1 MKTVQCREC
10 FMRNAL
16 RGGGNGG
23 GSEMKTAWMFGGH
36 LWSSGTPGYVKPYT
50 PDGADVNYEQLC
62 FMVSTFV
69 GTGMQGHLTG
79 YKVTSSAT
87 STAMLRGWMD
97 FRKRYNRLLNAPAM
111 PVRAPACAFPQN
123 VNCQGWNM
131 SSPCWQH
138 CDLTKLGFDGLFRY
152 LPVAH
157 FPGERAKGLLTLWNQ
172 GHEAITVPELPLNVA
187 LMGELRSLVAVDG
200 AAATALPVVPVS
212 RFVANV
218 TLTGLRLPPRAVRN
232 VFFYLSAADA
242 AGHAHAAD
250 GTMSCA
256 RPAGLLW

>member
-1 MKTVQCREC
+1 M
-10 FMRNAL
+10 
-16 RGGGNGG
+16 
-23 GSEMKTAWMFGGH
+23 
-36 LWSSGTPGYVKPYT
+36 
-50 PDGADVNYEQLC
+50 
-62 FMVSTFV
+62 
-69 GTGMQGHLTG
+69 
-79 YKVTSSAT
+79 SSA
-87 STAMLRGWMD
+87 
-97 FRKRYNRLLNAPAM
+97 
-111 PVRAPACAFPQN
+111 
-123 VNCQGWNM
+123 
-131 SSPCWQH
+131 CWQQ

-256 RPAGLLW
+256 RPAGLLG